1 MNWQTAVAL
10 ILMSV
15 SFMAGYTT
23 RGYVADAEMA
33 NLQKTEAVA
42 RVTQGRK
49 DYERL
54 VAALDKV
61 AAADVDLDRIRSDA
75 DRMRRSYESRLRKA
89 SAAACNAEQ
98 AAVAR
103 CENLLRESVGLIEE
117 GRSLLLRNAA
127 VHDALVST
135 NIK

>member
-1 MNWQTAVAL
+1 
-10 ILMSV
+10 
-15 SFMAGYTT
+15 MAGYTT

-89 SAAACNAEQ
+89 APLPVTLSRQQLPDAKTFSEKASGLSKKVAAYFLETPQ
-98 AAVAR
+98 F
-103 CENLLRESVGLIEE
+103 
-117 GRSLLLRNAA
+117 
-127 VHDALVST
+127 T
-135 NIK
+135 TP

>member
-42 RVTQGRK
+42 WVTQGRK

-135 NIK
+135 HD